1 MFGMSAADIIRI
13 ILMALFVL
21 VCIILTII
29 VLMQESKQNGLS
41 GAISGAADTYWGKN
55 KGRSME
61 GTLVKSTKFLAI
73 AFIVIS
79 IVLNLNF

>member
-1 MFGMSAADIIRI
+1 MFGMSWADTFRVL
-13 ILMALFVL
+13 LMGLFIL
-21 VCIILTII
+21 VCIAITIV

-61 GTLVKSTKFLAI
+61 GKLVKITKILVI
-73 AFIVIS
+73 LFIVIAV
-79 IVLNLNF
+79 ILNFNF

>member
-1 MFGMSAADIIRI
+1 MFGMSWADTLRI
-13 ILMALFVL
+13 VLMCIFILVGI
-21 VCIILTII
+21 CLTVV

-61 GTLVKSTKFLAI
+61 GKLVTITKVLSVLFVLIAI
-73 AFIVIS
+73 I
-79 IVLNLNF
+79 LNINF

>member
-1 MFGMSAADIIRI
+1 MFGMSWADTIRI
-13 ILMALFVL
+13 ALMIIFV
-21 VCIILTII
+21 IICVALTII

-61 GTLVKSTKFLAI
+61 GKLVTITKVLAVLFILI
-73 AFIVIS
+73 AVI
-79 IVLNLNF
+79 LNINF